1 MAWNVHVLTEIV
13 AELLMREFR
22 LGILSKARNQNLDD
36 LLMDGRDTPRSDT
49 PSSATSWVDCGE
61 NGAAPLM
68 FSSTNDEILCL
79 NIAEILKNLVYN

>member
-36 LLMDGRDTPRSDT
+36 LSMDGRDTPF
-49 PSSATSWVDCGE
+49 SASSWVDCGE
-61 NGAAPLM
+61 NEAAPLT

-79 NIAEILKNLVYN
+79 NIAEILKKSGI